1 MGKRGDVARGRWGW
15 GGDGVSTETVDITI
29 IGGGPTG
36 LYGLFYAGMRGVSA
50 RIIDV
55 LPELGGQLTA
65 LYPEKDVYDV
75 AGFPRVLAKDLARD
89 LIEQAMQFE
98 VDVCLEHRV
107 LRLNPGDRH
116 FDLVTDQ
123 GPRPTRSVMI
133 AGGKGAF
140 KSRTIAVEGWD
151 KFWNKGIG
159 THVKDPEFFRDKRVL
174 IVGGGDSA
182 FDWSWAL
189 REIADELTHIHRSDR
204 FRAHE
209 RTVKQVTVAD
219 ERGELDLLKF
229 HSVEEI
235 RGGDRVEG
243 VTLVHTKT
251 KETRTLE
258 VDEILAL
265 IGFVPNIGPIAEW
278 GLELEGNAI
287 QVDSR
292 MQTNIPG
299 VYAAGDIA
307 TYEGKLE
314 LISTGFGEA
323 AIAVNNAVHYLD
335 PGVKVD
341 PGHSTSS
348 RAFK

>member
-1 MGKRGDVARGRWGW
+1 MGRGGE
-15 GGDGVSTETVDITI
+15 DGVSSETVDITI

-50 RIIDV
+50 RVIDV

-65 LYPEKDVYDV
+65 LYPEKDIYDV
-75 AGFPRVLAKDLARD
+75 AGFPKVLAKDLARE
-89 LIEQAMQFE
+89 LVTQGMQFDP
-98 VDVCLEHRV
+98 DVRLEESV
-107 LRLNPGDRH
+107 LELNPHEEG
-116 FDLVTDQ
+116 FDLRTDAAL
-123 GPRPTRSVMI
+123 RPTRTVVI

-140 KSRTIAVEGWD
+140 KSRTLDVPGWD
-151 KFWNKGIG
+151 RLWGKGIR
-159 THVKDPEFFRDKRVL
+159 THVRDPEAFRDRRVL

-189 REIADELTHIHRSDR
+189 REIAGELTHIHRSDR

-209 RTVKQVTVAD
+209 RTVEQVMGAH
-219 ERGELDLLKF
+219 ERGELRLLTF
-229 HSVEEI
+229 HEVEEI
-235 RGGDRVEG
+235 HGETAVEAA
-243 VTLVHTKT
+243 TLTGKKT
-251 KETRTLE
+251 KETHRLE
-258 VDEILAL
+258 VDALLAL

-287 QVDSR
+287 RVDSR
-292 MQTNIPG
+292 MRTNIPG

-323 AIAVNNAVHYLD
+323 AIAVNNAVHHLD
-335 PGVKVD
+335 PSAKVD

-348 RAFK
+348 KAFKKT

>member
-1 MGKRGDVARGRWGW
+1 MSAER
-15 GGDGVSTETVDITI
+15 VDITI

-36 LYGLFYAGMRGVSA
+36 LYALFYAGMRGVSA

-75 AGFPRVLAKDLARD
+75 AGFPCVLAKDLARD
-89 LIEQAMQFE
+89 LVTQAMQFDA
-98 VDVCLEHRV
+98 DVCLEERV
-107 LRLNPGDRH
+107 SELNPVDGG
-116 FDLVTDQ
+116 FDLRTDE
-123 GPRPTRSVMI
+123 GLRPTGTVVI

-140 KSRTIAVEGWD
+140 KSRTLDVPGWD
-151 KFWNKGIG
+151 TFWKNGIS
-159 THVKDPEFFRDKRVL
+159 THVKDPEALRDRRVL

-189 REIADELTHIHRSDR
+189 RDIAGELTHIHRSDR

-209 RTVKQVTVAD
+209 RTVEQVVGAN
-219 ERGELDLLKF
+219 ESGHLDLLTF
-229 HSVEEI
+229 QTVQEI
-235 RGGDRVEG
+235 HGDDRIRS

-251 KETRTLE
+251 KETRELA
-258 VDEILAL
+258 VDDLLAL

-278 GLELEGNAI
+278 GLELEGNTI

-292 MQTNIPG
+292 MRTNIPG

-307 TYEGKLE
+307 AYEGKLE

-323 AIAVNNAVHYLD
+323 AIAVNNAVHHLD
-335 PGVKVD
+335 PSAKVD

-348 RAFK
+348 KAFK

>member
-1 MGKRGDVARGRWGW
+1 MSPDI
-15 GGDGVSTETVDITI
+15 VDITI

-65 LYPEKDVYDV
+65 LYPEKDIFDV

-89 LIEQAMQFE
+89 LVEQALQFDAE
-98 VDVCLEHRV
+98 VCLEERV
-107 LRLNPGDRH
+107 LELNPDGEVFHLRTNEA
-116 FDLVTDQ
+116 L
-123 GPRPTRSVMI
+123 RPTRAVVI

-140 KSRTIAVEGWD
+140 KSRTLDVPGWD
-151 KFWNKGIG
+151 EFWKRGVS
-159 THVKDPEFFRDKRVL
+159 THVRDPEAFRDRRVL

-189 REIADELTHIHRSDR
+189 REIASELTHIHRSDR

-209 RTVKQVTVAD
+209 RTVEQVRGGH
-219 ERGELDLLKF
+219 ERGELSLRTF
-229 HSVEEI
+229 HEVAEIHGEE
-235 RGGDRVEG
+235 RVTG
-243 VTLVHTKT
+243 VTLVHSKT
-251 KETRTLE
+251 KEESRLD

-292 MQTNIPG
+292 MRTNIPG
-299 VYAAGDIA
+299 VYGAGDMV

-323 AIAVNNAVHYLD
+323 AIAVNNAVHHID
-335 PGVKVD
+335 PSAKVD

-348 RAFK
+348 KAFKQR

>member
-1 MGKRGDVARGRWGW
+1 MR
-15 GGDGVSTETVDITI
+15 TETVDITI

-65 LYPEKDVYDV
+65 LYPEKDVFDV

-89 LIEQAMQFE
+89 LVTQALQFDAE
-98 VDVCLEHRV
+98 VCLEERV
-107 LRLNPGDRH
+107 LELNPGEEA
-116 FDLVTDQ
+116 FDLRTDE
-123 GPRPTRSVMI
+123 GPRPTRTVVI

-140 KSRTIAVEGWD
+140 KSRTLAVPGWD
-151 KFWNKGIG
+151 EFWKRGL
-159 THVKDPEFFRDKRVL
+159 TAHVKDPESFRGKRVL

-189 REIADELTHIHRSDR
+189 REIAGELTHIHRSNR
-204 FRAHE
+204 YRAHE
-209 RTVKQVTVAD
+209 RTVEQVEGAHD
-219 ERGELDLLKF
+219 RGELALRTF
-229 HSVEEI
+229 HTVTEI
-235 RGGDRVEG
+235 HGTDRVEAA
-243 VTLVHTKT
+243 TLQHTKT
-251 KETRTLE
+251 KETVRIE
-258 VDEILAL
+258 VDEIVAL

-278 GLELEGNAI
+278 GIELEGNAI
-287 QVDSR
+287 LVDSR
-292 MQTNIPG
+292 MQTNIAG

-335 PGVKVD
+335 PSAKVN

-348 RAFK
+348 KAFK

>member
-1 MGKRGDVARGRWGW
+1 MSSDIA
-15 GGDGVSTETVDITI
+15 DITI

-65 LYPEKDVYDV
+65 LYPEKDIFDV

-89 LIEQAMQFE
+89 LVEQAMQFDAE
-98 VDVCLEHRV
+98 VCLEERV
-107 LRLNPGDRH
+107 LELNPNGDLFHLR
-116 FDLVTDQ
+116 TDA
-123 GPRPTRSVMI
+123 GERPTRAVVI
-133 AGGKGAF
+133 AAGKGAF
-140 KSRTIAVEGWD
+140 KSRTLDVPGWD
-151 KFWNKGIG
+151 TFWKRGIQ
-159 THVKDPEFFRDKRVL
+159 THLRDPEAYRDRRVL

-189 REIADELTHIHRSDR
+189 REITSELTHIHRSDR

-209 RTVKQVTVAD
+209 RTVEQVLGAN
-219 ERGELDLLKF
+219 ERNELRLRTF
-229 HSVEEI
+229 HEVSEI
-235 RGGDRVEG
+235 HGGDHVEG
-243 VTLVHTKT
+243 VTLVHSKT
-251 KETRTLE
+251 KESERLE
-258 VDEILAL
+258 VDDILAL

-278 GLELEGNAI
+278 GLELEGNTI
-287 QVDSR
+287 RVDSR
-292 MQTNIPG
+292 MRTNLPG
-299 VYAAGDIA
+299 VYGAGDIV

-323 AIAVNNAVHYLD
+323 AIAVNNAVHHID
-335 PGVKVD
+335 PSAKVD

-348 RAFK
+348 KAFKTG